1 MCSADSFTPWHKNLH
16 WVLYKMTETKISHP
30 WLSVSWQVK
39 RNLTTKVKLSVHLYF
54 WHPQIVPVTSGK
66 PTDSPCVVFN
76 MSQGYRE
83 NVIRA
88 SGQGYGFKTTGQEQN
103 RSIRKGHLTQQ
114 KKRVRESR
122 LGVSK
127 GYSRWH
133 LVLAKLLSP
142 IYWAY
147 PLINK
152 AEKQIQLSKV
162 IVDNSLCFVHVW
174 GNKSANYTGVDI
186 NGAPL
191 KQRLSS
197 ERNTFPD
204 ELCIVPLLYHHVC
217 HHHVHV
223 HSVKNFLSTAN

>member
-1 MCSADSFTPWHKNLH
+1 MRWQRPKLVISDCQLAEGEEKPDNEGKIKCPSLFLASADSACDVRKTHRPSMCGIQH
-16 WVLYKMTETKISHP
+16 
-30 WLSVSWQVK
+30 
-39 RNLTTKVKLSVHLYF
+39 
-54 WHPQIVPVTSGK
+54 VP
-66 PTDSPCVVFN
+66 
-76 MSQGYRE
+76 GYRE

-114 KKRVRESR
+114 KKRDRESR

-217 HHHVHV
+217 RHHVHV